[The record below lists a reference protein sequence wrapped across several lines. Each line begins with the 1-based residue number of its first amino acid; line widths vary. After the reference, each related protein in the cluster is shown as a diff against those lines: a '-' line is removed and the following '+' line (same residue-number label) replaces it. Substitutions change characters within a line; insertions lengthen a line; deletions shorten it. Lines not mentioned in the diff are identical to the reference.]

1 MDIKEILQKVKDGEI
16 DVEEAL
22 SKINDLN
29 AVETSGKFKV
39 KKISKDEVKDLIREK
54 RKSEKKEDRG
64 FQHEGSWL
72 TLNLEFGAYEIEDGD
87 TFRIEGICEKD
98 YDEEKHVL
106 KLKKGKEC
114 SIYIPYSVKNLKII
128 SRGSSVDIDISSK
141 EYVELDVSKSS
152 VEGEIDAEEFRIS
165 NSLGSTELEITG
177 CKKGVLENKLGNVE
191 IELSGK
197 YNFDVSNTLGSVDI
211 DEDLISEEGGIIKVK
226 NQLGNVE
233 FHES

>member
-1 MDIKEILQKVKDGEI
+1 MDIKKILQKVKDGEI

-29 AVETSGKFKV
+29 AVETSSKIKI
-39 KKISKDEVKDLIREK
+39 KRISKDEVKDLIREK
-54 RKSEKKEDRG
+54 RKSEEKEDRG

-87 TFRIEGICEKD
+87 TFRVEGICEED

-114 SIYIPYSVKNLKII
+114 SVYVPYNVKNIKII
-128 SRGSSVDIDISSK
+128 SRASSVDIDLSSK

-152 VEGEIDAEEFRIS
+152 VEGKIDVEEFKIS
-165 NSLGSTELEITG
+165 NSLGNTELEITA
-177 CKKGVLENKLGNVE
+177 CKRGMLENKLGNVE
-191 IELSGK
+191 IGLTGK
-197 YNFDVSNTLGSVDI
+197 YHFDVSNTLGYVDI

-226 NQLGNVE
+226 NQLGNIE
-233 FHES
+233 FH